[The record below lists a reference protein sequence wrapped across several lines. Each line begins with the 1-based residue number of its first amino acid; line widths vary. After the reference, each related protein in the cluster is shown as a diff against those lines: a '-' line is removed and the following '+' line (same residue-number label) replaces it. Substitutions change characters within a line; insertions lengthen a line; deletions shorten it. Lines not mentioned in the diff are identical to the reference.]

1 MWIQPQDVQGHAS
14 AVERFRKDSPVQP
27 CWHAAIILILLF
39 TKQYI
44 NHLKG
49 PSTCKDKNMK
59 LMFRLATIWGSYVSH
74 TCSWLPCSPSIP
86 SLPLFY
92 LPKIPPSCVLHSNPR
107 KCSCP
112 CLTLASY
119 YASHCQSL
127 YECYRGDHWYFLAA
141 TYRLAGNDGIICS
154 IVAEWMR
161 YLGKIASLTSYLTL
175 WVLRKCPFINT
186 SQYCAIQSLI
196 LWKLKAFVC
205 GTRRRTEVVC
215 LKGDPAL
222 SYFNFTNPINSCSGK
237 WLS

>member
-1 MWIQPQDVQGHAS
+1 MAPLFSLHSFSPPLLSPQNS
-14 AVERFRKDSPVQP
+14 S
-27 CWHAAIILILLF
+27 
-39 TKQYI
+39 
-44 NHLKG
+44 
-49 PSTCKDKNMK
+49 K
-59 LMFRLATIWGSYVSH
+59 L
-74 TCSWLPCSPSIP
+74 CSPFKSQEMFL
-86 SLPLFY
+86 SMF
-92 LPKIPPSCVLHSNPR
+92 N
-107 KCSCP
+107 
-112 CLTLASY
+112 T
-119 YASHCQSL
+119 CQLLRQQL

-141 TYRLAGNDGIICS
+141 TYRLAGKDGIICS
-154 IVAEWMR
+154 IVAEWMW